1 MPALAPTE
9 PDTEQTPTKARK
21 VGERVIPEA
30 SLASPSAHQESAV
43 TWLWA
48 LRDPAQG
55 PGQVPLVAGPELLVL
70 PGIPHKVALW
80 PLPDHPTLS
89 SFPCFPLP

>member
-70 PGIPHKVALW
+70 PGGQ
-80 PLPDHPTLS
+80 TCFQMRTERRLS
-89 SFPCFPLP
+89 IGLRPQ